1 MVPINRRAILQR
13 VEQHPDRR
21 ADRPVVKDVAAS
33 LQLSAKRYLMP
44 PSYIAILGG
53 CCTLLGTST
62 NLLVDDM
69 TRIAGQLARASR
81 CFTSDPLPG
90 MAQTARR

>member
-1 MVPINRRAILQR
+1 MAPINRRAILQF

-21 ADRPVVKDVAAS
+21 AGRPRRQGSRRELAA
-33 LQLSAKRYLMP
+33 AKRYLMP
-44 PSYIAILGG
+44 LSYITILGG

-69 TRIAGQLARASR
+69 ARNAAQLARASR

-90 MAQTARR
+90 MAQTARW

>member
-1 MVPINRRAILQR
+1 VLSSTPIVVLTA
-13 VEQHPDRR
+13 
-21 ADRPVVKDVAAS
+21 PVVKDVAAS

-44 PSYIAILGG
+44 PSYITILGG

-69 TRIAGQLARASR
+69 ARNAAQCRAMPRNAAQLARASR